1 MVKDL
6 GEELQN
12 LEEGVENLKNKEFR
26 LFGIKMTAVTI
37 SAAIALVSSGVGTL
51 YGAFVVY
58 NDYMSMKEIIMNI
71 DVAAIDA
78 KNAVLE
84 TKLDEAMSYTKDI
97 KNSLKGDIVRLETD
111 VDRIDGKVS
120 DSEQRVKDAQSNI
133 ESGIDT
139 MRSENNQ
146 MQKDVTES
154 IREVEANNRTIEK
167 DLRAEMRQLE
177 LDLNQKLQEALNN
190 PLSK

>member
-1 MVKDL
+1 MSKDL
-6 GEELQN
+6 GEELEN
-12 LEEGVENLKNKEFR
+12 LEENIENLKNKEFR

-37 SAAIALVSSGVGTL
+37 SAAIALLSSGIGTL

-78 KNAVLE
+78 KNAVIE

-177 LDLNQKLQEALNN
+177 LDLNEKLQEALNN